1 MESGSCQWKCHG
13 KNLATSRGSLRRVG
27 GVWEG
32 GVDEDK
38 LVWEL
43 VPGSREG
50 ARVHTNTRAYTVVH
64 TRALIRRCGS
74 PRPAGPGPRRC
85 SPPLVTA
92 LAGWGGDQEAVTRAT
107 SAAVAFQSAAGP
119 SLRWARIGPSCVQ
132 PTQWR
137 LGAASEP
144 PLYPWAGLR
153 WGQPAVG
160 GDAGD

>member
-1 MESGSCQWKCHG
+1 MESSSCHWKCHR
-13 KNLATSRGSLRRVG
+13 KNLATSPGSLRRVG
-27 GVWEG
+27 GHWED

-43 VPGSREG
+43 VRGTREG

-64 TRALIRRCGS
+64 THTRTRRCGS
-74 PRPAGPGPRRC
+74 PRPADQGPRIC
-85 SPPLVTA
+85 SPPLVMA

-119 SLRWARIGPSCVQ
+119 SLLRARIRPNCVQ

-137 LGAASEP
+137 LGAVSEP
-144 PLYPWAGLR
+144 PLYPWAGSR
-153 WGQPAVG
+153 WGRSAVG
-160 GDAGD
+160 GDAED